1 LELTCDV
8 GEFLDEAV
16 KRRHRKQPVPNSPQI
31 EKRAFGALFAILGD
45 IHQWVA
51 LSLDSWTRGDGLQR
65 IGARKSA
72 GREIGTA
79 NHGGSL
85 SQRFSSKKSC
95 APHSS
100 RQRQQHTASPVKA
113 TATQATT
120 AHTEDT
126 RLQQYFRQD
135 DDGRENQ
142 GHRGRDGKDAE
153 EQGTPRPYKCAH
165 C

>member
-1 LELTCDV
+1 MKPSNVDIGNNRCQIRLKSRNVPLVRYLPSWGISINGSLWPWTAGREATGCSEL
-8 GEFLDEAV
+8 A
-16 KRRHRKQPVPNSPQI
+16 
-31 EKRAFGALFAILGD
+31 
-45 IHQWVA
+45 
-51 LSLDSWTRGDGLQR
+51 RG
-65 IGARKSA
+65 KSA
-72 GREIGTA
+72 GRAIDR
-79 NHGGSL
+79 HGQSRRQPQ
-85 SQRFSSKKSC
+85 SAFSSTNDKKSY

-113 TATQATT
+113 TAIQATPT